1 MQLDTL
7 VAPDLIF
14 PELPAFDVSSVLRA
28 FSDRV
33 VAAGRLDDAEAL
45 YNALWERE
53 QLASTGIGQSVAV
66 PHCKLDGLG
75 QVLLAVGY
83 VSKGIEFGAVDGA
96 PVKLFFLVVSPTSQ
110 PAAHLQCLAA
120 ISKWVQK
127 SGKVDALLGTDDP
140 TAIHQLLGAGQAG

>member
-33 VAAGRLDDAEAL
+33 VATGRLSDADSL
-45 YNALWERE
+45 YRALWERE
-53 QLASTGIGQSVAV
+53 QLASTGIGHSVAV
-66 PHCKLDGLG
+66 PHCKVEGLAE
-75 QVLLAVGY
+75 VLLAVGY
-83 VSKGIEFGAVDGA
+83 VSKGVEFGAVDGA
-96 PVKLFFLVVSPTSQ
+96 PVKLFFLVVSPSSQ

-127 SGKVDALLGTDDP
+127 SGKVDTLLETTDPAAIYDLLTDGT
-140 TAIHQLLGAGQAG
+140 I